1 MARAKKIEALDCA
14 GRATEGAR
22 LVLAARMEEMCALR
36 EAAIDWSDPE
46 GVHDMRVASRRLRS
60 AMGDFKNHF
69 RKRRFER
76 LRERVKRI
84 ADTLGSVRDEDV
96 AIIALDDLTKQAPA
110 DAKGGIQLIAGERR
124 ARRESNRAALVRAIS
139 NTTLAELQ
147 AEFSLLQT
155 ESSLALNDTTPERSN
170 SETQIEIDHEHSF
183 MDAGR
188 KVVTRRLRR
197 LNKSCRSLLRPFDV
211 DRLHQARIE
220 AKRLRYALEL
230 YESCWEDALAPFI
243 EQISEMQ
250 SSLGE
255 LHDCDV
261 WIADLGANLRG
272 KLRAKSDDTDDGL
285 SADDAEKRRAAVWL
299 LSHFTKMRT
308 KHFRAALER
317 WHDWETRKFFNRLR
331 QIIVHDPLTVQ
342 SSSVIQPN
350 LESSPPRE
358 TSAKE
363 VH

>member
-1 MARAKKIEALDCA
+1 MARAKKIEILDCA

-60 AMGDFKNHF
+60 AMGDFKSHF

-84 ADTLGSVRDEDV
+84 ADALGSVRDEDV

-110 DAKGGIQLIAGERR
+110 DAKRGIQLIADERR
-124 ARRESNRAALVRAIS
+124 ARRENNRAALVGAIS
-139 NTTLAELQ
+139 NVTLAELQ

-155 ESSLALNDTTPERSN
+155 ESSFVPNDATPERSN
-170 SETQIEIDHEHSF
+170 GERLLEIHHERSF

-188 KVVTRRLRR
+188 KVVTRRLQR

-230 YESCWEDALAPFI
+230 YESCWDDSLAPFI
-243 EQISEMQ
+243 EQISQMQ

-261 WIADLGANLRG
+261 WIADLGETLRG
-272 KLRAKSDDTDDGL
+272 KLRVRSNDTGDGL
-285 SADDAEKRRAAVWL
+285 SADDAEKQRAAIWL

-317 WHDWETRKFFNRLR
+317 WHDWETRSFFNRLR
-331 QIIVHDPLTVQ
+331 QLIVHDSLSVEP
-342 SSSVIQPN
+342 SSAVQPN
-350 LESSPPRE
+350 LEPSPTRE